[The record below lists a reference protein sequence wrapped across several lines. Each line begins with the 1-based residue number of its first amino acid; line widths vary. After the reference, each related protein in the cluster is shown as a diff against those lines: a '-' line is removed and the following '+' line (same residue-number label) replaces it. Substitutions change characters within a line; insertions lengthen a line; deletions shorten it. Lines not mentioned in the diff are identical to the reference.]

1 MNKPIGLERSLDEI
15 EGQRWPDPP
24 PNATGLVKAVHR
36 LRKRP
41 IGSLT
46 ADELR
51 RLIGQDVGLPWLLPL
66 ALETLRDTAPAQAKG
81 GFYDDD
87 LLSAVLTRRSAT
99 WRAAPELA
107 RELKDILATL
117 TDLSPYIA
125 SEAEGFL
132 ESLPDNV

>member
-1 MNKPIGLERSLDEI
+1 MNHIDRERSL
-15 EGQRWPDPP
+15 EGLEGHRWPDPP
-24 PNATGLVKAVHR
+24 PDATGLVKAVHE

-66 ALETLRDTAPAQAKG
+66 ALEILRNTAPDQSRG

-87 LLSAVLTRRSAT
+87 LLSAVLTRRSAAWHAT
-99 WRAAPELA
+99 PELA
-107 RELKDILATL
+107 RELKDILRIL
-117 TDLSPYIA
+117 KDLSPYIE
-125 SEAEGFL
+125 SEAEEFL
-132 ESLPDNV
+132 SSLPEDL